1 MKAQR
6 LTMQAFGIWTELA
19 ENISVFDHKR
29 RRGLSRSRRANL
41 VSLLNQSFKIDVTL
55 YISGKILFFK
65 FDMEAES
72 ETSLL
77 VNEDATII
85 LFSLTGRMWPR
96 TGCTSLARGGSELN
110 RLGSYPML
118 MRQLRWCSIRV
129 QRRRM
134 IWEMTFQMEAPGKKA
149 TKVDIAGSSSRSF
162 QYVSLYENT
171 ALNWCFISPWEWWTL
186 TL

>member
-85 LFSLTGRMWPR
+85 FPNQGTNSPIEGKSGYRDIEVLLTNWKQPIEGP
-96 TGCTSLARGGSELN
+96 SFLLN
-110 RLGSYPML
+110 NFVNRDFP
-118 MRQLRWCSIRV
+118 
-129 QRRRM
+129 
-134 IWEMTFQMEAPGKKA
+134 
-149 TKVDIAGSSSRSF
+149 
-162 QYVSLYENT
+162 
-171 ALNWCFISPWEWWTL
+171 
-186 TL
+186 

>member
-77 VNEDATII
+77 VNEDATNVNV
-85 LFSLTGRMWPR
+85 
-96 TGCTSLARGGSELN
+96 LA
-110 RLGSYPML
+110 
-118 MRQLRWCSIRV
+118 
-129 QRRRM
+129 
-134 IWEMTFQMEAPGKKA
+134 F
-149 TKVDIAGSSSRSF
+149 
-162 QYVSLYENT
+162 
-171 ALNWCFISPWEWWTL
+171 
-186 TL
+186 